1 MPYEYNLAPKALSE
15 QCAAFKK
22 QYPTLDD
29 LPATE
34 YIMMP
39 KYDGCLAI
47 VNTEAPIPLAVTTRT
62 GELVHSMWHVA
73 EQAKAM
79 LPGYVIFGEAY
90 KWDTPFKDI
99 SGAFRRRSQQPT
111 LSLVAFDAVPVA
123 DWRAG
128 ECNEPYKARLARLK
142 AAWHASLSESIIVAP
157 EADAVGSQGFANA
170 LVAQGGYD
178 GAILRRADAPWHTG
192 PSKNGEAI
200 KVKPV
205 QSLDLLVVGWF
216 MGRGKHEERAGGI
229 IVEYRGVH
237 TQVGT
242 GFSNA
247 EREDLSIHPC
257 HYMQRIAEIEFMEVT
272 KDGKLREPRFKGW
285 RFDKTHPDE

>member
-1 MPYEYNLAPKALSE
+1 MAYDFNLAPKALSE

-22 QYPTLDD
+22 AYPTLDD
-29 LPATE
+29 LPSSE

-47 VNTEAPIPLAVTTRT
+47 VNTEAPIPTAITTRT

-73 EQAKAM
+73 EQARGL

-99 SGAFRRRSQQPT
+99 SGAFRRHSQQPT
-111 LSLVAFDAVPVA
+111 LFVVAFDAVPVE

-128 ECNEPYKARLARLK
+128 KCDESYKARLARLRE
-142 AAWHASLSESIIVAP
+142 AGHASPATSIIVAP
-157 EADAVGSQGFANA
+157 ARDAVGSQGFANS
-170 LVAQGGYD
+170 LVKAGGYD
-178 GAILRRADAPWHTG
+178 GAILRRADAPWHVG
-192 PSKNGEAI
+192 ASKNGEAI

-205 QSLDLLVVGWF
+205 QSLDLAVAGWF
-216 MGRGKHEERAGGI
+216 WGKGKHADRAGGI
-229 IVEYRGVH
+229 VVEYRGVK

-242 GFSNA
+242 GFSDA
-247 EREDLSIHPC
+247 ERADIAADSHN
-257 HYMQRIAEIEFMEVT
+257 YSVAEIEFMELT
-272 KDGKLREPRFKGW
+272 ADGKLREPRFKGW
-285 RFDKTHPDE
+285 RYDKDKAD